1 MAIKSI
7 IATKSLTSGE
17 LHFKYWIDTENHTP
31 SLTSSYMFSCL
42 ENQNVRNWATNVEM
56 LIFSDLRALTSL
68 PDTSTIMSILM
79 PRFIRFLLIPFQMS
93 STNWGSLN
101 TLCTTIL
108 LSHNKPIYNV
118 FLKSVQ
124 IKWPFY
130 SYLLK
135 VFIKKESICIFMQTL
150 RWKQVNLGLPAISQ
164 TVQWQLS

>member
-1 MAIKSI
+1 
-7 IATKSLTSGE
+7 
-17 LHFKYWIDTENHTP
+17 
-31 SLTSSYMFSCL
+31 
-42 ENQNVRNWATNVEM
+42 M

-68 PDTSTIMSILM
+68 PDTSTIMTILM
-79 PRFIRFLLIPFQMS
+79 PRFIHFLQIPFQMS

-118 FLKSVQ
+118 FFKSVQ

-135 VFIKKESICIFMQTL
+135 VFIKKRKYSHFYTDF
-150 RWKQVNLGLPAISQ
+150 
-164 TVQWQLS
+164 TVKTGKSWLASNKPNSPMTTFIVCGRRTKHCLHNMRN